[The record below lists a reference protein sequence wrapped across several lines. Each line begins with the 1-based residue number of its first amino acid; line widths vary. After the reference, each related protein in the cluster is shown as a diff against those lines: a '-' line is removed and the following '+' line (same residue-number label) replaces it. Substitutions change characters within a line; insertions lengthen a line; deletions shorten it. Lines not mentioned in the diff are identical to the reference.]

1 MTAIDENQAVI
12 LSGGGAYGAYEVG
25 VMKALL
31 GGEVAGS
38 GYRPVEPGVF
48 TGTSVGSFN
57 ASIMV
62 SRPGE
67 PSGRTADLLEGLWL
81 EEIADNAQRCG
92 NGVFRFRGNVLRLFD
107 PTCYANPVSPFERL
121 GGDIDFYTRS
131 LFRRGLSALMGRGSL
146 ANRAL
151 QVVDISALIS
161 VDPFREMLRRTIRSD
176 AIRYSDRKLRVVATN
191 WETGEVKTFENDD
204 VADEEFGPQM
214 IMASAAIPGIFPP
227 VRIGEH
233 VYVDGG
239 AVMNTPLKCALQAGA
254 TTMHVVYLDPDVSN
268 IPLSRLMN
276 SVDTF
281 DRLYTIMLATKM
293 NEDIDTAAWINEGLT
308 TLEKAAR
315 GGVEQLGSEEITAF
329 IRVAAQIETRLR
341 AGRQYN
347 KLTIHRYHPKGDL
360 GGPLGMLN
368 FGQDAITRLIARGFE
383 DAVYHSCAESH
394 CIFPD
399 TPPPPPKTD
408 SSRPAEWVN
417 TTNREGNRYAD
428 R

>member
-1 MTAIDENQAVI
+1 MIAVDENQAVI

-31 GGEVAGS
+31 GGEVTS
-38 GYRPVEPGVF
+38 IGYRPIEPGVF

-67 PSGRTADLLEGLWL
+67 PSARTADLLESVWL
-81 EEIADNAQRCG
+81 DEVADNERSCG

-107 PTCYANPVSPFERL
+107 PTCYTHPLAPFERL
-121 GGDIDFYTRS
+121 GGDISFYTSSVLRRS
-131 LFRRGLSALMGRGSL
+131 INAMLGQGSL
-146 ANRAL
+146 ASRAL
-151 QVVDISALIS
+151 QFVDMSALIS
-161 VDPFREMLRRTIRSD
+161 VDPFREMLRRTIRSE
-176 AIRYSDRKLRVVATN
+176 AIRYSDRQLRVVATN
-191 WETGEVKTFENDD
+191 WETGEVKTFENRD
-204 VADEEFGPQM
+204 VADEEFGLQM

-227 VRIGEH
+227 VRIGKY

-239 AVMNTPLKCALQAGA
+239 AVMNTPLKCAIEAGA
-254 TTMHVVYLDPDVSN
+254 TTLHVIYLDPDVSN

-293 NEDIDTAAWINEGLT
+293 NEDIDTAAWINEGLN
-308 TLEKAAR
+308 TLERAAR
-315 GGVEQLGSEEITAF
+315 EGVEQLSGADITAF
-329 IRVAAQIETRLR
+329 IRVAAQIESRLR
-341 AGRQYN
+341 AGRQYR

-368 FGQDAITRLIARGFE
+368 FGQDAITRLIAHGFE
-383 DAVYHSCAESH
+383 DAVYHDCAKSH

-399 TPPPPPKTD
+399 MQLPPTKVKG
-408 SSRPAEWVN
+408 RAAEHVS
-417 TTNREGNRYAD
+417 G
-428 R
+428 